1 MTTIAFIGFGE
12 AGQDISQ
19 GLIGEGARVPAAF
32 DILFPDNAKGQRL
45 RDAAADRGMTAAM
58 TPGEAIANA
67 DVILSAVT
75 ADQSVV
81 AAEGAVPH
89 LKPNQ
94 IFMDMNSTSP
104 MKKRKA
110 AAVIEASGARYVES
124 AVMATV
130 PGYAHKVPM
139 LLAGAAAV
147 ELVELLS
154 PFGMDVEAVGTE
166 IGEASSIKM
175 FRSVMVKGW
184 EALFVEALSAAELAG
199 VSERVLASLS
209 GSYPGLDWPG
219 LASYHISRVALHAKR
234 RAAEMREV
242 VATLEELGVEPL
254 MATATADRM
263 DRAVDTGIRER
274 FPDGP
279 PEDYRVL
286 VAAMRDARANSG

>member
-19 GLIGEGARVPAAF
+19 GLIGEGAKVPAAF
-32 DILFPDNAKGQRL
+32 DILFPDNDNGQRL
-45 RDAAADRGMTAAM
+45 RDAATTRNMTAAM
-58 TPGEAIANA
+58 TPEEALAGA
-67 DVILSAVT
+67 DVIISAVT

-81 AAEGAVPH
+81 AAEGAAPY
-89 LKPNQ
+89 LSPKQ

-104 MKKRKA
+104 GKKRKA
-110 AAVIEASGARYVES
+110 AAVVEASGARYVES

-139 LLAGAAAV
+139 LLAGSAAE
-147 ELVELLS
+147 ELVGLLS
-154 PFGMDVEAVGTE
+154 PFAMDVEAVGTE
-166 IGEASSIKM
+166 VGDASSIKM

-199 VSERVLASLS
+199 VSERVLASLA
-209 GSYPGLDWPG
+209 GSYPGLDWPD
-219 LASYHISRVALHAKR
+219 LASYHISRVALHGKR

-242 VATLEELGVEPL
+242 VITLEELGIEPL
-254 MATATADRM
+254 MATATAERM
-263 DRAVDTGIRER
+263 DRAVESGVRER

-279 PEDYRVL
+279 PEDYRIL
-286 VAAMRDARANSG
+286 VAAMRDSGASS

>member
-32 DILFPDNAKGQRL
+32 DILFPDNEKGQRL
-45 RDAAADRGMTAAM
+45 RDAAMARSMTAAM
-58 TPGEAIANA
+58 TPEEALAGA
-67 DVILSAVT
+67 DVIISAVT

-89 LKPNQ
+89 LSSNQ

-139 LLAGAAAV
+139 LLAGAAAE
-147 ELVELLS
+147 ELVGILS

-209 GSYPGLDWPG
+209 GSYPGLDWPH
-219 LASYHISRVALHAKR
+219 LASYHVSRVALHGKR

-242 VATLEELGVEPL
+242 VVTLEDLGIEPL
-254 MATATADRM
+254 MATATAERM
-263 DRAVDTGIRER
+263 DRAVESGVREQ

-279 PEDYRVL
+279 PEDYRIL
-286 VAAMRDARANSG
+286 VAAMRDAGKSN

>member
-12 AGQDISQ
+12 AGQDISR

-32 DILFPDNAKGQRL
+32 ANLFPDNEKGQRL
-45 RDAAADRGMTAAM
+45 RDVAAACGMNAAM
-58 TPGEAIANA
+58 TPGEGLAGA
-67 DVILSAVT
+67 DVIISAVT

-81 AAEGAVPH
+81 AAQGAVAH
-89 LKPNQ
+89 LSPKQ

-104 MKKRKA
+104 AKKREA

-139 LLAGAAAV
+139 LLAGAAAA
-147 ELVELLS
+147 ELVGLLT
-154 PFGMDVEAVGTE
+154 PFGMEMEAVGAE
-166 IGEASSIKM
+166 IGAASSIKM

-209 GSYPGLDWPG
+209 ESYPGLDWPK
-219 LASYHISRVALHAKR
+219 LASYHISRVALHGKR

-242 VATLEELGVEPL
+242 VATLEDLGVEPL
-254 MATATADRM
+254 MATATAERM
-263 DRAVDTGIRER
+263 DRAVDSGVREC

-279 PEDYRVL
+279 PEDYKVL
-286 VAAMRDARANSG
+286 VAAMRNSN